1 MPRQARGKAAQAFPV
16 LLGLSGLLIAAGL
29 AGLAADLGQWG
40 LYCAAAGL
48 AAAATLLWLR
58 HAALDAH
65 DRNLERLIG
74 GIEAAVRSTN
84 PYLPPLR
91 HEELDARL
99 QRLLS
104 AASALVA
111 RLATP
116 AATEARLAAILGALP
131 QPLIV
136 IGPQAL
142 VTLANQPARELL
154 GAGQLQAGTS
164 IFDAIDH
171 ASLGEIL
178 PLLRE
183 DGVLETTLRL
193 TSGERCEARLRA
205 LPEHGG
211 AVIALQGRTSGATG
225 LVHALDLHDAIPPR
239 TAPRAETPLSELSVV
254 VLDCE
259 TTGLNVALD
268 RIVSLAAVRVQGT
281 RIVAGETLDL
291 LVNPGQPIPPAATAI
306 HGITDAMVF
315 EQPSLALQ
323 WPHIEAALR
332 DCVVVGHNI
341 GFDLALLEI
350 ELRRAGI
357 RWRRPPS
364 LCTLQLA
371 AALEPQLQDLNL
383 EVLARTYG
391 IAGGG
396 RHTALGD
403 ALLTAE
409 LYLHLLALMQA
420 RGDRTFADAQAR
432 AATARRV
439 IRQQEAAGW

>member
-1 MPRQARGKAAQAFPV
+1 MPRQARGQAVFPA
-16 LLGLSGLLIAAGL
+16 LLGLCGLLMAAGL
-29 AGLAADLGQWG
+29 AGLAANLGPWG

-48 AAAATLLWLR
+48 AAAATLLWVH
-58 HAALDAH
+58 HASLAAH
-65 DRNLERLIG
+65 ERNLERLVG
-74 GIEAAVRSTN
+74 GIEAAARSAN

-91 HEELDARL
+91 HEELDAHL
-99 QRLLS
+99 QRLLN
-104 AASALVA
+104 AAVALVS

-116 AATEARLAAILGALP
+116 AVTEARLAAVLGALP

-154 GAGQLQAGTS
+154 GAGELQAGTS
-164 IFDAIDH
+164 VFDAIDR

-178 PLLRE
+178 PLLKE
-183 DGVLETTLRL
+183 DSVLEATLRL
-193 TSGERCEARLRA
+193 TSGETCAARLRA

-211 AVIALQGRTSGATG
+211 AVIALLGRTSDATG
-225 LVHALDLHDAIPPR
+225 LVHALELHDAIPPR
-239 TAPRAETPLSELSVV
+239 SAPQDDTPLGALTIV

-268 RIVSLAAVRVQGT
+268 RIVSLATVRIHDT
-281 RIVAGETLDL
+281 RIVPSETLDL
-291 LVNPGQPIPPAATAI
+291 LINPGQPIPQATTDI

-315 EQPSLALQ
+315 DQPSLAQQ
-323 WPHIEAALR
+323 WPRIEPALR

-341 GFDLALLEI
+341 GFDLTLLEI

-357 RWRRPPS
+357 RWQRPAS

-371 AALEPQLQDLNL
+371 AALEPKLQDLNL
-383 EVLARTYG
+383 EALARTYG
-391 IAGGG
+391 IAVNG

-403 ALLTAE
+403 ALLTAD

-420 RGDRTFADAQAR
+420 RGDRTLADAQAR